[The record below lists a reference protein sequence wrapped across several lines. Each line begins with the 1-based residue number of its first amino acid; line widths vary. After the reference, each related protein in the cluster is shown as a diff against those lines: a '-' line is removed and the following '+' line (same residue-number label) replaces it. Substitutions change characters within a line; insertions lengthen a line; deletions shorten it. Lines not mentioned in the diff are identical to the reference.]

1 MRPGVFLEL
10 ADPDRSAALFQSARA
25 DGFDSCQLHLGG
37 CRLGPGGLAAIG
49 RAARAAGVRIEA
61 ASGYANLLRPAEGP
75 FGFTEGTLSLLLRL
89 LPRLGTRRL
98 VTWSGTRSPDPLAPD
113 PENASAAAWSQLT
126 DRARDLLEHAA
137 ALGLE
142 VLFEP
147 HHAHVLGTPEAAL
160 RFLDTLAG
168 APAAL
173 VLDPVTLIPPE
184 ALDERDARTE
194 RIVAALAPRARLV
207 HFKDLAPGP
216 EGRVEYPASGHGLL
230 DHARFARALRR
241 AGWEGPGVVEHVTPG
256 SRAAAA
262 AHVAA
267 AFTADREPGPA

>member
-10 ADPDRSAALFQSARA
+10 ADPDRSGALFQAARA

-37 CRLGPGGLAAIG
+37 CRLGPDGLAAIG

-61 ASGYANLLRPAEGP
+61 VSGYANLLRPAEGP
-75 FGFTEGTLSLLLRL
+75 FGFTEGTLTLLLRL
-89 LPRLGTRRL
+89 LPRIGATRL

-113 PENASAAAWSQLT
+113 PENGSADAWRELV
-126 DRARDLLEHAA
+126 DRARDLLAHAA

-160 RFLDTLAG
+160 RFLDALAG

-184 ALDERDARTE
+184 ASGERDARTD

-207 HFKDLAPGP
+207 HFKDLAPGTG
-216 EGRVEYPASGHGLL
+216 GRVEYPASGRGLF

-241 AGWEGPGVVEHVTPG
+241 AGWEGPGVVEHVTPETRG
-256 SRAAAA
+256 AAA

-267 AFTADREPGPA
+267 AFAANGGPGSP